1 MSDAKH
7 LDDFDAKF
15 AGDSAIRSTV
25 HPRKLLRREVSSVR
39 GELTAKQRR
48 LRVRDKADLARLIDK
63 LVAKRIRARRLDQGL
78 TQQTLAEH
86 VGVASQQ
93 IHKYESGIS
102 RISAG
107 RLLQIA
113 EALELSV
120 DDFFEFQGAA
130 GRHKPGMAAK

>member
-1 MSDAKH
+1 
-7 LDDFDAKF
+7 
-15 AGDSAIRSTV
+15 
-25 HPRKLLRREVSSVR
+25 
-39 GELTAKQRR
+39 
-48 LRVRDKADLARLIDK
+48 
-63 LVAKRIRARRLDQGL
+63 
-78 TQQTLAEH
+78 LAEH

-120 DDFFEFQGAA
+120 DDFFEFHGAT
-130 GRHKPGMAAK
+130 GRHKSGMVAK

>member
-1 MSDAKH
+1 MSNAKR
-7 LDDFDAKF
+7 LNDSDTDF
-15 AGDSAIRSTV
+15 AGDSAIRSMA
-25 HPRKLLRREVSSVR
+25 HPRKLLLSSVR
-39 GELTAKQRR
+39 AELTAKQRR

-63 LVAKRIRARRLDQGL
+63 LVAKRIRARRLDRGL

-120 DDFFEFQGAA
+120 DDFFEFHGAT
-130 GRHKPGMAAK
+130 GRHKSGMVAK